1 MPPANTPLTAS
12 EKRTLLGLARAAIG
26 ERLFEDGRLELAL
39 DGADRSRGLER
50 RNGLFVTLKQ
60 PAEADALSNEPVLRG
75 CIGTM
80 ESTRP
85 LYREVVET
93 APKAAFDDPRFAPLG
108 RGEIERVAISLSV
121 LTPMSRIPDWQEI
134 TIGRDGVQLV
144 RGPHRSVFLPQVAEE
159 QRWDSR
165 RLLTQLSLK
174 AGLEPEGWRSGELY
188 TFQAE
193 SFGEADQF
201 DTGG

>member
-1 MPPANTPLTAS
+1 MDATLSAA
-12 EKRTLLGLARAAIG
+12 EKRALLGLARAAIG

-39 DGADRSRGLER
+39 DGTDRSGGLER

-60 PAEADALSNEPVLRG
+60 PAPPDALSREPVLRG

-80 ESTRP
+80 DSTKP

-93 APKAAFDDPRFAPLG
+93 APKAAFTDPRFTPLST
-108 RGEIERVAISLSV
+108 GEFVQVVISLSV
-121 LTPMSRIPDWQEI
+121 LTPMKRIPDWREI

-144 RGPHRSVFLPQVAEE
+144 HGPHRSVFLPQVAEE
-159 QRWDSR
+159 QRWDRR

-174 AGLEPEGWRSGELY
+174 AGLKPDGWRAGELC

-193 SFGEADQF
+193 SFGESDQF
-201 DTGG
+201 ATGG

>member
-1 MPPANTPLTAS
+1 MDATLSAA
-12 EKRTLLGLARAAIG
+12 EKRALLGLARAAIG

-39 DGADRSRGLER
+39 DGTDRSRGLER

-60 PAEADALSNEPVLRG
+60 PAGADALSREPVLRG

-80 ESTRP
+80 ESTKP

-93 APKAAFDDPRFAPLG
+93 APKAAFTDPRFTPLCA
-108 RGEIERVAISLSV
+108 GEFVQVVISLSV
-121 LTPMSRIPDWQEI
+121 LTPMKLIPDWREI

-144 RGPHRSVFLPQVAEE
+144 LGPQRSVFLPQVAEE
-159 QRWDSR
+159 QRWDR
-165 RLLTQLSLK
+165 QRLLTQLSLK
-174 AGLEPEGWRSGELY
+174 AGLKPDGWRAGELY

-193 SFGEADQF
+193 SFGESDHLV
-201 DTGG
+201 TGG

>member
-1 MPPANTPLTAS
+1 MEAS
-12 EKRTLLGLARAAIG
+12 LKAAEKRTLLDLARAAIG
-26 ERLFEDGRLELAL
+26 ERLFEDGRLERAL
-39 DGADRSRGLER
+39 RETDRSRGLER

-60 PAEADALSNEPVLRG
+60 AAGIENASTEPTLRG

-80 ESTRP
+80 ESSRP
-85 LYREVVET
+85 LYREVVEL

-108 RGEIERVAISLSV
+108 IDEIEDVMISLSV
-121 LTPMSRIPDWQEI
+121 LTPMRRIPDWREI

-144 RGPHRSVFLPQVAEE
+144 RGPCRSVFLPQVAEE
-159 QRWDSR
+159 QRWDRR

-174 AGLEPEGWRSGELY
+174 AGLEPDAWRTGELH

-193 SFGEADQF
+193 SFGEPDQF
-201 DTGG
+201 ATDG